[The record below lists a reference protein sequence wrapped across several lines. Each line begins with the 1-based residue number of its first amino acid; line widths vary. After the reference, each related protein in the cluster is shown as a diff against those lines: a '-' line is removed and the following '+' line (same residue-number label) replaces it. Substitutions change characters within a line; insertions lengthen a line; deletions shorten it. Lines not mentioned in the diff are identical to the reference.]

1 MAIFRTSDL
10 SDKHS
15 GDIGFQVAEPLFH
28 NYGRRKRFSGLI
40 STIKVFEDNAFV
52 VDRLEQMQAGS
63 VLVVDGG
70 ASVKRALFGDNLAR
84 IAMTKHI
91 AGIIINGAVRD
102 VDRLLNFDL
111 AVLALA
117 SCPLKCHQAG
127 KGEHNVNLKFAGVEW
142 QPNQYVYGDEDG
154 LILSPFSL
162 V

>member
-15 GDIGFQVAEPLFH
+15 SGVGFQVAEPLFH
-28 NYGRRKRFSGLI
+28 NFGRRKRFSGLI
-40 STIKVFEDNAFV
+40 STIKVYEDNALL

-70 ASVKRALFGDNLAR
+70 ASVKRALFGDKLAR

-117 SCPLKCHQAG
+117 ACPLKCHQEG
-127 KGEHNVNLKFAGVEW
+127 KGEHNIKVNFAAVDW
-142 QPNQYVYGDEDG
+142 QPNHYVYGDEDG